1 MNQLFI
7 LISITAYL
15 RLRPPRRRG
24 SRVLRYQCSPNMSHK
39 SVKVRSSLSFN
50 GPDGILDMDHII
62 NSDPWKSIEQ
72 FDKSE
77 VGSIQNVL
85 NEFSDKIRIDKKART
100 PETTK
105 IDRAVADSQGGVP
118 NKSRIR
124 RMQSMPMDASKE
136 GPKLTK
142 SGNKRLKT
150 TNEGTKEA
158 KNKFSKKEE
167 TETVAKQE
175 PKRRSNRSERIVNRD
190 SGAVKGAQKSGKD
203 ENKLKVE
210 DERPRI
216 PSSRLKPK
224 AEGKKVASK
233 SQECRT
239 KENNSK
245 ESAKSPTRIDRRKIR
260 HSTCLEDASNMTKKT
275 SMSRVS
281 KQLSKQTEPRAA
293 AKNQATKTTIEKR
306 IKDVSMDRH
315 SNPDFHTSTPE
326 EKLQQRKVS
335 IAKRLA
341 EEKKAR
347 SDLIKRKSIG
357 SSNVPFE
364 SVATAICPKKEPSED
379 ISSANIP
386 QSEVQ
391 ADKNNNTPDRLTE
404 KPCPIKNIEKPTTE
418 VAENKIQLPKLY
430 DNASRL
436 DNPRKNS
443 TRRRRTEITGKEIG
457 KYEKRLLEKEENAK
471 TRRMQRHEKRAAKA
485 MEKFS
490 YHVVKIARD
499 MGYFPGDDVSSDTD
513 DCCSSLSA
521 ESSSAS
527 YTDCSYSCS
536 CSGTSCSCTYP
547 SSRGSDDFSEFT
559 LCSCSGCD
567 LSSFTDTSQSED
579 ERVQSKLCRFCVYPD
594 DRPDSRKLRENR
606 DTFAPL
612 LSSHGTERSALK
624 PSSSPSR
631 HSRTVENCFL
641 RDTDRSSLI
650 VMKLHEKKESGI
662 HKVQEVPLEELD
674 LSKEYDIEKT
684 LGEGSFAKV
693 LLATHRATQTRV
705 VLKAV
710 HQELTTEKDFFR
722 EFHYSYR
729 LSPHPNILCSYAV
742 AFKAEKCFVFAQ
754 EYAAYG
760 DLAGN
765 VKAGGLSEEACKR
778 IAGQLASALDF
789 IHSKQLAHRD
799 IKLENVL
806 VFAPDMS
813 KIKLCDF
820 GCTRREGTLVNKIRC
835 TWVSFQPPEIYEV
848 IKNERYACKRSADCW
863 QFGIVL
869 FVCLTGNPPW
879 QSADL
884 IQDPDYSAFQRWL
897 KRRTAKIPPSFRRF
911 APRLLRYFRRAF
923 EHKPEKRPH
932 VTEINKYLKDSWC
945 IGKISHSATSTSID
959 VSDSIARRGDSLL
972 YLDTILDDRDH
983 MDENKNKLRKLLN
996 SYGLET
1002 TVDQKVVTKRIWEWV
1017 MQCDSNVEEPNLIGV
1032 YGTDDILDDLDA
1044 VTRFAVL
1051 PSKKQS
1057 DSKEAPLKSSC

>member
-499 MGYFPGDDVSSDTD
+499 MGYFPACRQSRQALPIPTARIPVPVLAHLAAAHIPARVAATIS
-513 DCCSSLSA
+513 
-521 ESSSAS
+521 
-527 YTDCSYSCS
+527 
-536 CSGTSCSCTYP
+536 P
-547 SSRGSDDFSEFT
+547 SSPCAPVPDA
-559 LCSCSGCD
+559 
-567 LSSFTDTSQSED
+567 TS
-579 ERVQSKLCRFCVYPD
+579 P
-594 DRPDSRKLRENR
+594 
-606 DTFAPL
+606 
-612 LSSHGTERSALK
+612 RSPIRAN
-624 PSSSPSR
+624 P
-631 HSRTVENCFL
+631 RTNACFL